1 MRGSR
6 SAPFLRRRVDGV
18 LLLDKPVGLSSNAAL
33 QQAKRRFRAEKA
45 GHTGTLDPLASG
57 LLPICFGEA
66 TKFAHMLLDADK
78 TYVAMVHLGTTT
90 TTGDAE
96 GEVLQTR
103 DVAVTRQEVE
113 AVLARFIGRI
123 TQVPPRYAALKFQGR
138 NYYEYAR
145 EGIEIPRFGRE
156 VVVRSMTL
164 DRWTP
169 PDLCLTIRCGKG
181 TYVRALAEDI
191 GSALGCG
198 AHLAAL
204 RRIETGGLCLSA
216 SCTLETLAALSDDE
230 CDARLLSPDTL
241 VAPLPRID
249 LEAREEL
256 PDATYRVYV
265 ADGFAG
271 IALAIDGTLRPRRL
285 TAAARATRRGA
296 PREEWGSTGNCESK
310 LAADNSTV
318 DSSSSVTEAA
328 AASDAAF
335 DGIPAPV
342 GSELL

>member
-6 SAPFLRRRVDGV
+6 SAPLLRRRVDGV

-33 QQAKRRFRAEKA
+33 QQTKRRFRAEKA

-78 TYVAMVHLGTTT
+78 TYAANVRLGTTT

-113 AVLARFIGRI
+113 AILPRFIGRI
-123 TQVPPRYAALKFQGR
+123 TQIPPRHSALKYQGR

-145 EGIEIPRFGRE
+145 EGVEIPRPGRE
-156 VVVRSMTL
+156 VVIHSMTL
-164 DRWTP
+164 DAYTS
-169 PDLCLTIRCGKG
+169 PDLSLTIRCGKG
-181 TYVRALAEDI
+181 TYVRVLAEDI
-191 GSALGCG
+191 GLALGCG

-204 RRIETGGLCLSA
+204 RRLETGGLRLSA
-216 SCTLETLAALSDDE
+216 SCTLETLTGLSDDE
-230 CDARLLSPDTL
+230 CDARLLPPDAL

-249 LEAREEL
+249 LEPIEALRLAQGQSVARAGL
-256 PDATYRVYV
+256 PDATYRVYM
-265 ADGFAG
+265 AEGFAG
-271 IALAIDGTLRPRRL
+271 IAVAIAGTVRPRRL
-285 TAAARATRRGA
+285 TVG
-296 PREEWGSTGNCESK
+296 GS
-310 LAADNSTV
+310 ST
-318 DSSSSVTEAA
+318 
-328 AASDAAF
+328 AASDSAR
-335 DGIPAPV
+335 PPV
-342 GSELL
+342 DSLES